1 LKKIAFLHAI
11 VVDFCAE
18 RLQGFGMV
26 SAEILQFYFGEP
38 G

>member
-11 VVDFCAE
+11 VVDFHAE
-18 RLQGFGMV
+18 RLQGFGMA
-26 SAEILQFYFGEP
+26 SAKTLQFYFGEQ